1 MTNMIEKEVQFGPFL
16 PGQEAQEEGEEAS
29 DLPPPPPPLLYP
41 RGVCTA
47 AWDKA
52 RLQLALLLSR
62 TAADVGAAPS
72 TTAAAT
78 AAFHMSLSSFF
89 HIDPSAVSSSL
100 SASLFLSAKAADEE
114 FNLRRVIA
122 SLGFCSHHASAAA
135 EERRRQQL
143 HKEQPLKQQQRQQ
156 QFAGEYVALG
166 IKEYWRQR
174 QSCFLEEQR
183 LMQALAFTFPNPT
196 IWQQLPLLLL
206 LARPAAAEAAVT
218 AALVAD
224 ASVGPL
230 VAETE
235 ERIFLSAACLLA
247 RKLVCRFRDRNKQL
261 QEQQQQQQWLFPPS
275 SAAVAATA
283 ATPEHKAAA
292 TETVQL
298 LEDEINATAGALRPG
313 ESDTRSLLLRLL
325 PMLQGIS
332 SSIDQCSSSSSKN
345 SNGPLCQQLAAAA
358 RKMLLQYTLLLDD
371 SHGHQVYR
379 RLAGVEA

>member
-1 MTNMIEKEVQFGPFL
+1 MSDEEVQFGPFL
-16 PGQEAQEEGEEAS
+16 PGQEAQEEEENVEV
-29 DLPPPPPPLLYP
+29 PPPPPPLLYP
-41 RGVCTA
+41 RGVCAA

-62 TAADVGAAPS
+62 AAADVGAAPS
-72 TTAAAT
+72 TTAAAI
-78 AAFHMSLSSFF
+78 AAFHLSLSSFF
-89 HIDPSAVSSSL
+89 HIDPTAVSSSL

-135 EERRRQQL
+135 EERRRQQ
-143 HKEQPLKQQQRQQ
+143 QQQLKQQQQ

-183 LMQALAFTFPNPT
+183 LMQALGFTFPNPT
-196 IWQQLPLLLL
+196 IWQQLPLALLL
-206 LARPAAAEAAVT
+206 SRPAAAEAAIT

-224 ASVGPL
+224 AAVGPL

-235 ERIFLSAACLLA
+235 ERVLLVAACLLA
-247 RKLVCRFRDRNKQL
+247 RKLVWRFRDRNKQ
-261 QEQQQQQQWLFPPS
+261 QQQQQQQQQWLFPPAS
-275 SAAVAATA
+275 VAIAAAA
-283 ATPEHKAAA
+283 ATPDHKAAA
-292 TETVQL
+292 AETVQL

-313 ESDTRSLLLRLL
+313 ESDTRSVLLRLL
-325 PMLQGIS
+325 PLLQGIS
-332 SSIDQCSSSSSKN
+332 SSIDQCSNSSSK
-345 SNGPLCQQLAAAA
+345 SSRGPLCRQLAAAA
-358 RKMLLQYTLLLDD
+358 KKMLLQYALLLDD

-379 RLAGVEA
+379 RLTGVEA

>member
-1 MTNMIEKEVQFGPFL
+1 MSEMQVQFGPFL
-16 PGQEAQEEGEEAS
+16 PGQTAQEEDEEGA
-29 DLPPPPPPLLYP
+29 DMPPPPPPLLYP

-72 TTAAAT
+72 TTAAAA
-78 AAFHMSLSSFF
+78 AAFHMSFPSFF

-122 SLGFCSHHASAAA
+122 SLGFCSHHASGAA
-135 EERRRQQL
+135 EERRRQQ
-143 HKEQPLKQQQRQQ
+143 HQQQLKQHQQ
-156 QFAGEYVALG
+156 QYGGEYVALG

-206 LARPAAAEAAVT
+206 LSRPAAAEAAIT

-224 ASVGPL
+224 AAVGPL
-230 VAETE
+230 IAEAE
-235 ERIFLSAACLLA
+235 ERIVLVAACLLA
-247 RKLVCRFRDRNKQL
+247 RKLVCRFRDRNKQ
-261 QEQQQQQQWLFPPS
+261 QQQQQQQWSYAPA
-275 SAAVAATA
+275 SAAVSAAS
-283 ATPEHKAAA
+283 ATPDHKAAA
-292 TETVQL
+292 ADTVQL
-298 LEDEINATAGALRPG
+298 LEDEVNATAAALRPG
-313 ESDTRSLLLRLL
+313 EGDSRSMLLRLVPL
-325 PMLQGIS
+325 LQGIN
-332 SSIDQCSSSSSKN
+332 SSIDQCKDSSIE
-345 SNGPLCQQLAAAA
+345 SNGGPLCRQLVAAAK
-358 RKMLLQYTLLLDD
+358 KMLLQYTLLLDD
-371 SHGHQVYR
+371 SHGHQVYG
-379 RLAGVEA
+379 RLAGVGA